1 MQCGSWLSV
10 ALTFIYYALTFLS
23 LLLYAKFH
31 LLYITK
37 LIQNDH
43 LVALIA
49 ATGIKGQTSVSPLW
63 SYLDHTT
70 HFTFPL
76 SQGLLLSAIKG
87 QNLAY
92 LQENSYLRDVLP
104 HLAQPV
110 FPTQSHL
117 QFHSSLWYPTSG
129 KYWSGSRQ
137 LVETLTK
144 GFWVITNIGL
154 HL

>member
-1 MQCGSWLSV
+1 MQNSV
-10 ALTFIYYALTFLS
+10 FCTS
-23 LLLYAKFH
+23 PD
-31 LLYITK
+31 K
-37 LIQNDH
+37 LIQNYH

-63 SYLDHTT
+63 SYLDHTA

-87 QNLAY
+87 QNIAY
-92 LQENSYLRDVLP
+92 LQENSYLRDVSP

-117 QFHSSLWYPTSG
+117 QFHSSFFMVPHKWEI
-129 KYWSGSRQ
+129 
-137 LVETLTK
+137 LVWKQTAGCNPHQ
-144 GFWVITNIGL
+144 GFLGHNQYRPPPLIWCWWKKIPPPL
-154 HL
+154 